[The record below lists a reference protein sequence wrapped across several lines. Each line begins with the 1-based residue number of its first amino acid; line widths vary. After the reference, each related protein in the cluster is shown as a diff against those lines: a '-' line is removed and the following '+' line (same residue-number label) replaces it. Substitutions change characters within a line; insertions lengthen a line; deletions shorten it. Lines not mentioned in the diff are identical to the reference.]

1 MAKKKTTRRVPQ
13 TSTPRMYG
21 DGKPSQ
27 VAASGAAP
35 ASSAGAR
42 PAGGAAAAARGPVDL
57 AKEYGYVAGDLKR
70 LGIVAAALFGGL
82 FALRLI
88 IR

>member
-13 TSTPRMYG
+13 SSTPRMYS

-27 VAASGAAP
+27 VAAGAAP
-35 ASSAGAR
+35 ASGTGAR
-42 PAGGAAAAARGPVDL
+42 PAGGAAAARGPVDL

-70 LGIVAAALFGGL
+70 LGIVAVALFGC
-82 FALRLI
+82 
-88 IR
+88 

>member
-1 MAKKKTTRRVPQ
+1 MAKKKTTRRAPQ
-13 TSTPRMYG
+13 TSTPRMYS

-27 VAASGAAP
+27 VAAGTVP

-70 LGIVAAALFGGL
+70 LGIVAVALFGML
-82 FALRLI
+82 FVLRLI
-88 IR
+88 IG

>member
-27 VAASGAAP
+27 VAAGAAP
-35 ASSAGAR
+35 VSGTGVR
-42 PAGGAAAAARGPVDL
+42 PAGGAAVRGPVDL
-57 AKEYGYVAGDLKR
+57 AKEYSYVAGDLKR
-70 LGIVAAALFGGL
+70 LGIVAVALFGGL
-82 FALRLI
+82 FALKLI

>member
-13 TSTPRMYG
+13 SSTPRMYS

-27 VAASGAAP
+27 VAAGAAP
-35 ASSAGAR
+35 ASATGGR

-70 LGIVAAALFGGL
+70 LGIVAVALFAML
-82 FALRLI
+82 FVLRLI
-88 IR
+88 IG

>member
-13 TSTPRMYG
+13 AATPRMYG

-27 VAASGAAP
+27 AAQAAAKPGTARPAASGAA
-35 ASSAGAR
+35 ASG
-42 PAGGAAAAARGPVDL
+42 RGTADL
-57 AKEYGYVAGDLKR
+57 AKEYGYVVGDLKR
-70 LGIVAAALFGGL
+70 LFIVAAALFAGL
-82 FALRLI
+82 VALSVV

>member
-13 TSTPRMYG
+13 TSTPRMYS

-27 VAASGAAP
+27 VVAGTASVSGTGVRPASGAAA
-35 ASSAGAR
+35 AS
-42 PAGGAAAAARGPVDL
+42 RGPVDL
-57 AKEYGYVAGDLKR
+57 SKEYSFVPGDLKR
-70 LGIVAAALFGGL
+70 LGITAAALFAGMFVLSL
-82 FALRLI
+82 F

>member
-1 MAKKKTTRRVPQ
+1 MAKKKTTRRAPQ
-13 TSTPRMYG
+13 TSTPRMYS

-27 VAASGAAP
+27 VAAGTVP

-70 LGIVAAALFGGL
+70 LGIVAAALFAGL
-82 FALRLI
+82 IALSLI
-88 IR
+88 F

>member
-27 VAASGAAP
+27 VTAGAAP
-35 ASSAGAR
+35 ASGTGVR
-42 PAGGAAAAARGPVDL
+42 PAGGAAAARGPVDL

-70 LGIVAAALFGGL
+70 LGIVAATLFAGL

>member
-13 TSTPRMYG
+13 TTTPRMYG

-27 VAASGAAP
+27 VTAGAMP

-42 PAGGAAAAARGPVDL
+42 PAGGAAAAARGPVNL
-57 AKEYGYVAGDLKR
+57 AKEYSYVAGDLKR

-82 FALRLI
+82 LALRLI

>member
-1 MAKKKTTRRVPQ
+1 MAKKKTTRRAPQ
-13 TSTPRMYG
+13 TSTPRMYS

-27 VAASGAAP
+27 VAAGTVP
-35 ASSAGAR
+35 VSSAGAR

-70 LGIVAAALFGGL
+70 LAIVAAALFAML

-88 IR
+88 IG

>member
-1 MAKKKTTRRVPQ
+1 MAKKKTTRRAPQ
-13 TSTPRMYG
+13 TSTPRMYS

-27 VAASGAAP
+27 VAAGTMP

-42 PAGGAAAAARGPVDL
+42 PAVGAAAAARGPVDL
-57 AKEYGYVAGDLKR
+57 AKEYGYVTGDLKR
-70 LGIVAAALFGGL
+70 LGITAAVLFGGL
-82 FALRLI
+82 IALWVI

>member
-13 TSTPRMYG
+13 SSTPRMYG

-27 VAASGAAP
+27 VAAGAASTSGA
-35 ASSAGAR
+35 SAR

-57 AKEYGYVAGDLKR
+57 AKEYSYVAGDLKR
-70 LGIVAAALFGGL
+70 LGIVAAALFAML
-82 FALRLI
+82 IALSFI
-88 IR
+88 I

>member
-1 MAKKKTTRRVPQ
+1 
-13 TSTPRMYG
+13 
-21 DGKPSQ
+21 
-27 VAASGAAP
+27 
-35 ASSAGAR
+35 
-42 PAGGAAAAARGPVDL
+42 VDL
-57 AKEYGYVAGDLKR
+57 AREYGYVAGDLKR

>member
-1 MAKKKTTRRVPQ
+1 MAKKKTTRRAPQ
-13 TSTPRMYG
+13 TSTPRMYS

-27 VAASGAAP
+27 VAAGTMP
-35 ASSAGAR
+35 ASSAR

-70 LGIVAAALFGGL
+70 LGIVAVALFTGL
-82 FALRLI
+82 IALRLI
-88 IR
+88 IG

>member
-13 TSTPRMYG
+13 ASTPRMYG

-27 VAASGAAP
+27 
-35 ASSAGAR
+35 
-42 PAGGAAAAARGPVDL
+42 AAAAAAPTSSPNARPASVATTAGRGPVNL
-57 AKEYGYVAGDLKR
+57 AKEYSYVAGDLKR
-70 LGIVAAALFGGL
+70 LGIIAASLFGML
-82 FALRLI
+82 LMLRLF

>member
-13 TSTPRMYG
+13 SSTPRMYS

-27 VAASGAAP
+27 VAAGSAPTSGA
-35 ASSAGAR
+35 SAR

-70 LGIVAAALFGGL
+70 LGIVAVALF
-82 FALRLI
+82 AMLI
-88 IR
+88 VLSFII

>member
-1 MAKKKTTRRVPQ
+1 MAKKKTTRRSPQ

-27 VAASGAAP
+27 AAGTVP

-42 PAGGAAAAARGPVDL
+42 PAGGAAAVARGPVDL
-57 AKEYGYVAGDLKR
+57 AKEYGYVTGDLKR
-70 LGIVAAALFGGL
+70 LGITAAVLFGGL
-82 FALRLI
+82 IALWVI

>member
-1 MAKKKTTRRVPQ
+1 MAKKKTTRRAPQ

-27 VAASGAAP
+27 VAAGAVS
-35 ASSAGAR
+35 ASGAR
-42 PAGGAAAAARGPVDL
+42 PAGSVSAARGPVDL

-70 LGIVAAALFGGL
+70 LGIVAAALFAGL
-82 FALRLI
+82 IVLSLI
-88 IR
+88 I